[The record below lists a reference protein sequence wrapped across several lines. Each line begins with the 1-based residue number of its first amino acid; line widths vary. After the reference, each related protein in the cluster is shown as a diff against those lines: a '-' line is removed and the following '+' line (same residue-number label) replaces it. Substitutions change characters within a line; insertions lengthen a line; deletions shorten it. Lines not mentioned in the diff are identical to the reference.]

1 MHEYQILLRRKA
13 DVAKINSGFKARRVY
28 GNVYGLREFN
38 GDETGF
44 ENKRF
49 KNQAT
54 FLCEFNQA
62 KLCEY
67 LDAEFS
73 LVFTVGFLERL
84 NAFFRTIS
92 ARSALKRRAFCMF

>member
-13 DVAKINSGFKARRVY
+13 DVAKINSAFRARRVY
-28 GNVYGLREFN
+28 GNVYGLRIFN

-62 KLCEY
+62 NLSC
-67 LDAEFS
+67 AS
-73 LVFTVGFLERL
+73 
-84 NAFFRTIS
+84 I
-92 ARSALKRRAFCMF
+92 

>member
-28 GNVYGLREFN
+28 GNVYGLRVFN

-67 LDAEFS
+67 LDTEFPGMRCDS
-73 LVFTVGFLERL
+73 LWFLDDFIFQSDCV
-84 NAFFRTIS
+84 NPYNP
-92 ARSALKRRAFCMF
+92 

>member
-28 GNVYGLREFN
+28 GNVYGLRVFN

-44 ENKRF
+44 EYKRF

-54 FLCEFNQA
+54 GRGGKCCFC
-62 KLCEY
+62 
-67 LDAEFS
+67 
-73 LVFTVGFLERL
+73 V
-84 NAFFRTIS
+84 
-92 ARSALKRRAFCMF
+92 ARGETLSESMNSCMSRVV